1 MTELLFWLP
10 DSLMVIGIVAIAFGL
25 MIGQLSIRRAMSLL
39 GLVVILLISGPFVD
53 TLCDYLW
60 RALPL
65 WLLVPLILVLI
76 FSLLRFLARLVLG
89 ERAAG
94 EMIGV
99 LAAYVVRWTFKVTC
113 QVLAFP
119 FRLWA
124 RSRKVNAVR
133 G

>member
-1 MTELLFWLP
+1 MTEFLFWLP

-25 MIGQLSIRRAMSLL
+25 IIGQLSIRRAMSLL
-39 GLVVILLISGPFVD
+39 GLVIILLISGPFVD
-53 TLCDYLW
+53 ALLDYLW
-60 RALPL
+60 RVLPL
-65 WLLVPLILVLI
+65 SILVPLILVLM
-76 FSLLRFLARLVLG
+76 FSVLRFIARLVLG

-99 LAAYVVRWTFKVTC
+99 LAADVVRWGFKVTC
-113 QVLAFP
+113 RVFTFP

-124 RSRKVNAVR
+124 RNRDANAIR